1 MGESRHLLCL
11 VSPLPTPLLRATV
24 PRREVL
30 VINGPQQQ
38 SARLRFFST
47 QRPHQQRD
55 DRRIDFLRLGAPTIQ
70 ELHVCLQQSL
80 SVWTPA
86 VLPHKEQHY
95 WGIAG
100 HELQDTQLLHWEG
113 HSWRAGSAREWG
125 QKDPTGSCI
134 TSGLAGRKLERGRL
148 TASSSIK
155 HLCTRVYFE
164 ALPKTSH
171 RPSHRSCLW
180 NALTPDLFLLL
191 LQVHNYPLWPR

>member
-1 MGESRHLLCL
+1 MRLVLTNLLVVMCFELLFLSHWKLIDLPFGDSSMGESRHLLCL

-80 SVWTPA
+80 SV
-86 VLPHKEQHY
+86 
-95 WGIAG
+95 
-100 HELQDTQLLHWEG
+100 
-113 HSWRAGSAREWG
+113 
-125 QKDPTGSCI
+125 
-134 TSGLAGRKLERGRL
+134 
-148 TASSSIK
+148 
-155 HLCTRVYFE
+155 
-164 ALPKTSH
+164 
-171 RPSHRSCLW
+171 
-180 NALTPDLFLLL
+180 
-191 LQVHNYPLWPR
+191 